1 MRKFASNYLSGRV
14 RATSPSDVL
23 SDRYTYLSL
32 DQAEPNFGIPSN
44 NITQLPGN
52 QGTNSFLMTT
62 GAGDRRIIAIGEDLE
77 LEEIGSSGDYKLG
90 IAVGATT
97 STVSLAQAASSL
109 DSTLQVGMVSDRP
122 IELSNTQDVS
132 DVEVESGSF
141 VAGTVYK
148 ITQIGLENWE
158 ALDDNPVLVT
168 GITYAQGTLFKANGA
183 GSGAGTTGTSDRGK
197 AIAVPSFST
206 DGGIELGE
214 TLQLQDEK
222 RIVWHTTSTG
232 VNNQIYADWNS
243 APISNGNQSK
253 IDFIVGQGDFSGY
266 SGLTQPTDDD
276 ALVLRLKENTQSP
289 SGRQTATI
297 QIGKA
302 VDNESLNPSNT
313 SQSST
318 IIRTN
323 QTLILDPARV
333 GNTANSGTVTINGNL
348 EVLGTQTTV
357 NSTTLTIADKNIQ
370 LADGA
375 TTSTQASLAGFTF
388 GEYPSSLTGANT
400 EFVSQSQ
407 HTASSNVPESRT
419 PVNLTP
425 QLIWETNSAPEHRFK
440 ANKKFE
446 STGFLVTGAT
456 TGTDIGFI
464 MSDGSVSTVEYEQVG
479 SVTNSQYDLAVT
491 AGTNTGSFQ
500 LQETGTANADTID
513 IAGTGGVSVNITAI
527 NPGVA
532 NAKITVDG
540 GSISGTTYSLET
552 STNSSD
558 VDLTIQGI
566 SGNTNSSDT
575 VTFKGSNNINVS
587 QSAVDELVIASSNS
601 PSYNASGAFLDINN
615 TSTSG
620 ALDAFDENDLA
631 LKAVSATAGSV
642 AKFARSTQG
651 DHANGGVLLLE
662 INDQTTAAA
671 NPWISFMN
679 VGSAKNDS
687 TQSCMGEI
695 TTKQSE
701 DTNGDT
707 TIDNLS
713 GIRIWGQ
720 RNIDF
725 DVSNG
730 AKPANALTERRIS
743 VTTDGL
749 LLQSSSDIIHKGASF
764 DTTVTFT
771 APTADRTITFPDETG
786 TVALVGMG
794 GGLITTVNA
803 SANADH
809 YIVFAEDAVSTPG
822 SNQDPLTNT
831 SLKFNP
837 STGTLTATSKSF
849 LIDHPTKDGMKLQYT
864 CLEGPENG
872 VYVRG
877 RLKDDNV
884 IELPD
889 YWLGLVDENTITVN
903 LTPIGH
909 SQDLYV
915 QDITDNQVIIND
927 NENINCFYT
936 VFAERKDIDK
946 LVVEYE
952 DV

>member
-32 DQAEPNFGIPSN
+32 DQAEPNFGVPSN
-44 NITQLPGN
+44 DITSLGGDAGQNVFMMSTAGGTRRLVAIGSDLN
-52 QGTNSFLMTT
+52 LEQIGQSGYYQIGLSSEATASTVTLSTNSSSLSTT
-62 GAGDRRIIAIGEDLE
+62 L
-77 LEEIGSSGDYKLG
+77 
-90 IAVGATT
+90 AVGMSA
-97 STVSLAQAASSL
+97 
-109 DSTLQVGMVSDRP
+109 DRP
-122 IELSNTQDVS
+122 IKLTNTQDVS
-132 DVEVESGSF
+132 DVIVESGSF
-141 VAGTVYK
+141 VTGTVYR
-148 ITQIGLENWE
+148 ITQVGQQAWATI
-158 ALDDNPVLVT
+158 DDNAEGVNP
-168 GITYAQGTLFKANGA
+168 TYAVGTLFKA
-183 GSGAGTTGTSDRGK
+183 SGAGTSYASNGDKGK
-197 AIAVPSFST
+197 AVAVPSFST

-214 TLQLQDEK
+214 TLQLQNQK
-222 RIVWHTTSTG
+222 SIVWDGSSASA
-232 VNNQIYADWNS
+232 NIDNQIYTEWNS
-243 APISNGNQSK
+243 NPTSQGNQSI
-253 IDFIVGQGDFSGY
+253 IDFIVGQANFTGLDSSFSA
-266 SGLTQPTDDD
+266 PTNQS
-276 ALVLRLKENTQSP
+276 ALVLRLKENEQSS

-302 VDNESLNPSNT
+302 VNNETLSGAAPI
-313 SQSST
+313 QSST

-357 NSTTLTIADKNIQ
+357 NSTTLEIADLNIV
-370 LADGA
+370 AAKDA
-375 TTSTQASLAGFTF
+375 TTPAATVTAGLIL
-388 GEYPSSLTGANT
+388 GSYPT
-400 EFVSQSQ
+400 
-407 HTASSNVPESRT
+407 TASASTWVDPNDLQGQTANPLPSMIWSND
-419 PVNLTP
+419 N
-425 QLIWETNSAPEHRFK
+425 RFLF
-440 ANKKFE
+440 NKPLE
-446 STGFLVTGAT
+446 VGTGVYVTGKTQGAA
-456 TGTDIGFI
+456 IGYLR
-464 MSDGSVSTVEYEQVG
+464 SDGSVDPSTFATTSSLV
-479 SVTNSQYDLAVT
+479 NSTYDLTVT

-500 LQETGTANADTID
+500 LQETGTSNADTID
-513 IAGTGGVSVNITAI
+513 ISGDNGVSVNTTAV
-527 NPGVA
+527 NTGVA
-532 NAKITVDG
+532 NAKIVIDG
-540 GSISGTTYSLET
+540 QGVAGTTYSLET
-552 STNSSD
+552 SANSND

-566 SGNTNSSDT
+566 TGDTSSSDT

-587 QSAVDELVIASSNS
+587 QSAVDELVISGSNS
-601 PSYNASGAFLDINN
+601 PSYSASGAFLNINN
-615 TSTSG
+615 TSTSDS
-620 ALDAFDENDLA
+620 LDDFDENDLA
-631 LKAVSATAGSV
+631 LKAVSATSGSV
-642 AKFARSTQG
+642 VKFARSTQG
-651 DHANGGVLLLE
+651 DHSNGGVLLLE

-749 LLQSSSDIIHKGASF
+749 LLQSSSDIIHKGANF

-786 TVALVGMG
+786 TVALAENIVAG
-794 GGLITTVNA
+794 GPITTVNGTT
-803 SANADH
+803 NADH
-809 YIVFAEDAVSTPG
+809 YIVFAQTAVSGAGTT
-822 SNQDPLTNT
+822 QDPLTNT

-889 YWLGLVDENTITVN
+889 YWVGLVDEDTITVN
-903 LTPIGH
+903 LTPIGC

-915 QDITDNQVIIND
+915 QDIVNNQVIIND

-936 VFAERKDIDK
+936 IFAERKDIDK

>member
-14 RATSPSDVL
+14 RTTSPSDVL

-32 DQAEPNFGIPSN
+32 DQAEPNFGVPTSD
-44 NITQLPGN
+44 ITSLPGAAG
-52 QGTNSFLMTT
+52 QDVFMMSTAGGTRRLVAIGSDLTLEQIGQSGYYQIGLSSEATASTVTLSTNSSSLSTT
-62 GAGDRRIIAIGEDLE
+62 L
-77 LEEIGSSGDYKLG
+77 
-90 IAVGATT
+90 AVGMSA
-97 STVSLAQAASSL
+97 
-109 DSTLQVGMVSDRP
+109 DRP
-122 IELSNTQDVS
+122 IELTNTQDVS
-132 DVEVESGSF
+132 STVVESGSF
-141 VAGTVYK
+141 VTGTVYR
-148 ITQIGLENWE
+148 ITQVGQQAWATI
-158 ALDDNPVLVT
+158 DDNAEGVNP
-168 GITYAQGTLFKANGA
+168 TYAVGTLFKA
-183 GSGAGTTGTSDRGK
+183 SGPGTSYASNTDKGK

-222 RIVWHTTSTG
+222 RIVWYNSSSG
-232 VNNQIYADWNS
+232 INNQIYTDHNS
-243 APISNGNQSK
+243 QPTTNGNQSK
-253 IDFIVGQGDFSGY
+253 IDFIVGMSDFSGY
-266 SGLTQPTDDD
+266 GTLSTPTNDD
-276 ALVLRLKENTQSP
+276 ALVLRLKENTQSS
-289 SGRQTATI
+289 SGRQSAAI

-313 SQSST
+313 TQSST
-318 IIRTN
+318 TIRTN

-333 GNTANSGTVTINGNL
+333 GNTPNTGTVTINGNL

-357 NSTTLTIADKNIQ
+357 NSTTLSVTDKNIEIGN
-370 LADGA
+370 GA
-375 TTSTQASLAGFTF
+375 ETTTALAGGGLTF
-388 GEYPSSLTGANT
+388 GSYPDTTDGTSGQWVPAGDANYT
-400 EFVSQSQ
+400 ANLLPTLLWAPSNRFVF
-407 HTASSNVPESRT
+407 NKDIEVPA
-419 PVNLTP
+419 V
-425 QLIWETNSAPEHRFK
+425 K
-440 ANKKFE
+440 
-446 STGFLVTGAT
+446 VTGAIASN
-456 TGTDIGFI
+456 IGYLR
-464 MSDGSVSTVEYEQVG
+464 SDGSVDTSTFVATG
-479 SVTNSQYDLAVT
+479 TITNSQYDLTVT

-500 LQETGTANADTID
+500 LQETGTVNADTID
-513 IAGTGGVSVNITAI
+513 IVGTNGVSVNTTAI

-532 NAKITVDG
+532 NAKITIDG
-540 GSISGTTYSLET
+540 ASVSGTTYSLET

-566 SGNTNSSDT
+566 SGNTGSTDT

-587 QSAVDELVIASSNS
+587 QSADDELVISGSNS
-601 PSYNASGAFLDINN
+601 PSYDANGAFLNINN
-615 TSTSG
+615 QATSG

-642 AKFARSTQG
+642 VKFARSTQG

-662 INDQTTAAA
+662 IDDDTTAAA

-749 LLQSSSDIIHKGASF
+749 LLQSSSDIIHKGANF

-771 APTADRTITFPDETG
+771 APTADRTITFPDAGGE
-786 TVALVGMG
+786 VAIVGNFASG
-794 GGLITTVNA
+794 GPITTVNGTT
-803 SANADH
+803 NADH
-809 YIVFAEDAVSTPG
+809 YIVFAQTAVNTAG
-822 SNQDPLTNT
+822 TTQDPLTNT

-889 YWLGLVDENTITVN
+889 YWVGLVDEDTITVN
-903 LTPIGH
+903 LTPIGC

-915 QDITDNQVIIND
+915 QDIVNNQVIVND

-936 VFAERKDIDK
+936 IFAERKDIDK

>member
-32 DQAEPNFGIPSN
+32 DQAEPNFGVPSN
-44 NITQLPGN
+44 NITQLPGT

-77 LEEIGSSGDYKLG
+77 LEQIGASGDYKLG
-90 IAVGATT
+90 IAAGATT

-122 IELSNTQDVS
+122 IQLTNTQDVS

-141 VAGTVYK
+141 VTGTVYR
-148 ITQIGLENWE
+148 ITQVGLENWE

-183 GSGAGTTGTSDRGK
+183 GSGAGASGTSDRGK
-197 AIAVPSFST
+197 AVAVSSFST

-214 TLQLQDEK
+214 TLQLQDTK
-222 RIVWHTTSTG
+222 SIIWYNDNGTYDAYTRDSKITSTYRDS
-232 VNNQIYADWNS
+232 ILDYS
-243 APISNGNQSK
+243 S
-253 IDFIVGQGDFSGY
+253 IDFVVGTRDQTG
-266 SGLTQPTDDD
+266 QEQMPTD
-276 ALVLRLKENTQSP
+276 AQATVLSLKENVNTGTGQQS
-289 SGRQTATI
+289 SSI
-297 QIGKA
+297 VIGKA
-302 VDNESLNPSNT
+302 EDNETLSAGASGPSTTYIKTNQILILKPATVGATSNT
-313 SQSST
+313 
-318 IIRTN
+318 
-323 QTLILDPARV
+323 
-333 GNTANSGTVTINGNL
+333 GTVRIAGNL

-357 NSTTLTIADKNIQ
+357 DSTTLSVADKNIEIGN
-370 LADGA
+370 GA
-375 TTSTQASLAGFTF
+375 ETTTALAGGGLTF
-388 GEYPSSLTGANT
+388 GSYPDTTDGTAGQWVPAGDANYTANLLPSLLWAPSNR
-400 EFVSQSQ
+400 FVF
-407 HTASSNVPESRT
+407 NKDIEVPA
-419 PVNLTP
+419 V
-425 QLIWETNSAPEHRFK
+425 K
-440 ANKKFE
+440 
-446 STGFLVTGAT
+446 VTGSISS
-456 TGTDIGFI
+456 GIGYLR
-464 MSDGSVSTVEYEQVG
+464 SDGSVDTTTFVATG
-479 SVTNSQYDLAVT
+479 TVTNSQYDLTVT

-513 IAGTGGVSVNITAI
+513 LEGTNGVSVNTTAI

-532 NAKITVDG
+532 NAKITIDG
-540 GSISGTTYSLET
+540 AGVSGTTYSLET
-552 STNSSD
+552 ATNSSN

-566 SGNTNSSDT
+566 SGDTNSSDT

-587 QSAVDELVIASSNS
+587 QSSVDELVITGSNS
-601 PSYNASGAFLDINN
+601 PSYSASGAFLNITN

-620 ALDAFDENDLA
+620 QLDPFDENDLA
-631 LKAVSATAGSV
+631 LKAVSATSGSV
-642 AKFARSTQG
+642 VKFARSTQG

-725 DVSNG
+725 DVSNN

-743 VTTDGL
+743 VTADGL
-749 LLQSSSDIIHKGASF
+749 LLQSSSDIIHKGANY

-771 APTADRTITFPDETG
+771 APTADRTITFPDATG
-786 TVALVGMG
+786 EVAIVGNFASG
-794 GGLITTVNA
+794 GPIATVNGTT
-803 SANADH
+803 NADH
-809 YIVFAEDAVSTPG
+809 YIVFAQTAVSGAGTT
-822 SNQDPLTNT
+822 QDPLTNT

-889 YWLGLVDENTITVN
+889 YWIGLVDEDTITVN
-903 LTPIGH
+903 LTPIGC

-915 QDITDNQVIIND
+915 QDIVNNQVIVNG

-936 VFAERKDIDK
+936 IFAERKDIDK